1 MIFKYVLC
9 VFIKDQLSQNLTLP
23 LNNELIVQGSLV
35 SNYSL
40 VMDQISTTSNK
51 PTNRGEFKEVI
62 SQIYRF
68 IPNFTQSICKEL
80 EE

>member
-1 MIFKYVLC
+1 M
-9 VFIKDQLSQNLTLP
+9 KDQLSQNLTLH
-23 LNNELIVQGSLV
+23 LNNELFIQDSLV

-40 VMDQISTTSNK
+40 VMDQISTPFNK
-51 PTNRGEFKEVI
+51 PTNQGEFKEVI

>member
-1 MIFKYVLC
+1 MRLYQRSTFTK
-9 VFIKDQLSQNLTLP
+9 FDSASQY
-23 LNNELIVQGSLV
+23 ELIVQGSLV

-40 VMDQISTTSNK
+40 IMNQISTTSNK

-62 SQIYRF
+62 SQINRF